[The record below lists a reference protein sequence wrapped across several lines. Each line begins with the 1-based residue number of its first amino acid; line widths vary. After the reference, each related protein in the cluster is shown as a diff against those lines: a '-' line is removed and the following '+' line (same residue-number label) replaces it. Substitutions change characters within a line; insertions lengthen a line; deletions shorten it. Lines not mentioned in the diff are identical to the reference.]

1 MLDLKKKKKH
11 PYNSPWSL
19 CITLPCDCQTATR
32 KLRVRRKHIFISKYN
47 NRSVKNQNLRVR
59 REKGTWQKWIK
70 RLEEKITTKKREK
83 KKTETGWLKISM
95 NVKLQKAS
103 ITVQKCSIY
112 LIIYLNIVD
121 VNLFIYL
128 CSRILI

>member
-1 MLDLKKKKKH
+1 MDQEIRGENNYKKE
-11 PYNSPWSL
+11 S
-19 CITLPCDCQTATR
+19 
-32 KLRVRRKHIFISKYN
+32 
-47 NRSVKNQNLRVR
+47 
-59 REKGTWQKWIK
+59 
-70 RLEEKITTKKREK
+70 EK
-83 KKTETGWLKISM
+83 KDKETGWLKISM